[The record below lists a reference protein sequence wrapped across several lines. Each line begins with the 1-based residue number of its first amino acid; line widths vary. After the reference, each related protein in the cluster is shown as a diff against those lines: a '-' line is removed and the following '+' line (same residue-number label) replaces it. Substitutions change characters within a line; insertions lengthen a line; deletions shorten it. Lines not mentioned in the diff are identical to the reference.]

1 MFYVSSTN
9 QSGTIYRGR
18 LSGRERRLEVWQP
31 ATPGNDGRGI
41 EVDRAGRVF
50 VAGGPAAEVRVF
62 DRRGALLAEL
72 PTGVG
77 GSYLNDLWIGPD
89 GAAYVTDSSL
99 PVIWRV
105 SNRSG
110 HWRIDRFLDVSG
122 TIAYTPPLTDFDLGG
137 ITLSRSGRYLLTTQG
152 TTGQLWRIDLWTR
165 RISEVDLGGTRV
177 VNADGIVLRGHTLYV
192 VQNFSRQI
200 SKLRLGRRF
209 ESGTPRACPADA
221 RRSHVHDGQAGRA
234 DAARCRLQVRLPGHR
249 GGRRGP
255 DRGNR
260 YVLRY
265 LPSPRSP
272 WEGVGTM
279 DGLTRRQALTA
290 TAAAASAAA
299 LARTGPAA
307 ARGRHGGDGDHGDG
321 HGPSGSRRRCR

>member
-1 MFYVSSTN
+1 MRTKGFLLTAVAVALLATPARAHDRDRDFDLPQAGVYIEGIGVDEHAGVFYVSSTN

-72 PTGVG
+72 PTGVS

-105 SNRSG
+105 SNRFS

-209 ESGTPRACPADA
+209 ESGTLERVLPTPADRTFTTA
-221 RRSHVHDGQAGRA
+221 KPVGRTLLA
-234 DAARCRLQVRLPGHR
+234 VDSKFGFP
-249 GGRRGP
+249 
-255 DRGNR
+255 
-260 YVLRY
+260 
-265 LPSPRSP
+265 
-272 WEGVGTM
+272 
-279 DGLTRRQALTA
+279 A
-290 TAAAASAAA
+290 TAAVAEDRIVAID
-299 LARTGPAA
+299 TF
-307 ARGRHGGDGDHGDG
+307 
-321 HGPSGSRRRCR
+321 

>member
-1 MFYVSSTN
+1 MRRTCLVLTAIAMALLATPARAHDRDRDFDLPQAGVYIEGIGVDEHVGVFYVSATN

-72 PTGVG
+72 ETGAA
-77 GSYLNDLWIGPD
+77 GSYLNDLWIGPERSGD
-89 GAAYVTDSSL
+89 EPSGRGSGAAYVTDSSL

-105 SNRSG
+105 SNRFG

-137 ITLSRSGRYLLTTQG
+137 ITISPNGRYLLTTQG

-165 RISEVDLGGTRV
+165 RITQVDLGGANV
-177 VNADGIVLRGHTLYV
+177 INADGIVLRGHTLYV

-200 SKLRLGRRF
+200 SKLQLGRHF
-209 ESGTPRACPADA
+209 ERGRVVKVMPTPADRTFTTA
-221 RRSHVHDGQAGRA
+221 KPVGRTLLA
-234 DAARCRLQVRLPGHR
+234 VDSKFGFP
-249 GGRRGP
+249 
-255 DRGNR
+255 
-260 YVLRY
+260 
-265 LPSPRSP
+265 
-272 WEGVGTM
+272 
-279 DGLTRRQALTA
+279 A
-290 TAAAASAAA
+290 TAAVAEDRIVAID
-299 LARTGPAA
+299 TF
-307 ARGRHGGDGDHGDG
+307 
-321 HGPSGSRRRCR
+321 

>member
-1 MFYVSSTN
+1 MRHDRDRDFDLPQAGVYIEGIGVDEHAGVFYVSSTN

-31 ATPGNDGRGI
+31 ATAGNDGRGI

-72 PTGVG
+72 PTGAA

-105 SNRSG
+105 SNRFG

-209 ESGTPRACPADA
+209 ESGTLERVLPTPADRTFTTA
-221 RRSHVHDGQAGRA
+221 KPVGRTLLA
-234 DAARCRLQVRLPGHR
+234 VDSKFGFP
-249 GGRRGP
+249 
-255 DRGNR
+255 
-260 YVLRY
+260 
-265 LPSPRSP
+265 
-272 WEGVGTM
+272 
-279 DGLTRRQALTA
+279 A
-290 TAAAASAAA
+290 TAAVAEDRIVAID
-299 LARTGPAA
+299 TF
-307 ARGRHGGDGDHGDG
+307 
-321 HGPSGSRRRCR
+321 

>member
-1 MFYVSSTN
+1 MRTKGFLLTAVAVALLATPARAHDRDRDFDLPQAGVYIEGIGVDEHAGVFYVSSTN

-72 PTGVG
+72 PTGVS

-209 ESGTPRACPADA
+209 ESGTLERVLPTPADRTFTTA
-221 RRSHVHDGQAGRA
+221 KPVGRTLLA
-234 DAARCRLQVRLPGHR
+234 VDSKFGFP
-249 GGRRGP
+249 
-255 DRGNR
+255 
-260 YVLRY
+260 
-265 LPSPRSP
+265 
-272 WEGVGTM
+272 
-279 DGLTRRQALTA
+279 A
-290 TAAAASAAA
+290 TAAVAEDRIVAID
-299 LARTGPAA
+299 TF
-307 ARGRHGGDGDHGDG
+307 
-321 HGPSGSRRRCR
+321 

>member
-1 MFYVSSTN
+1 MRTKGFLLTAVAVALLATPARAHDRDRDFDLPQAGVYIEGIGVDEHAGVFYVSSTN

-72 PTGVG
+72 PTGVS

-110 HWRIDRFLDVSG
+110 HWRVDRFLDVSG

-209 ESGTPRACPADA
+209 ESGTLERVLPTPADRTFTTA
-221 RRSHVHDGQAGRA
+221 KPVGRTLLA
-234 DAARCRLQVRLPGHR
+234 VDSKFGFP
-249 GGRRGP
+249 
-255 DRGNR
+255 
-260 YVLRY
+260 
-265 LPSPRSP
+265 
-272 WEGVGTM
+272 
-279 DGLTRRQALTA
+279 A
-290 TAAAASAAA
+290 TAAVAEDRIVAID
-299 LARTGPAA
+299 TV
-307 ARGRHGGDGDHGDG
+307 
-321 HGPSGSRRRCR
+321 

>member
-1 MFYVSSTN
+1 MRRTCLVLTAIAMALLATPARAHDRDRDFDLPQAGVYIEGIGVDEHVGVFYVSATN
-9 QSGTIYRGR
+9 QSGTIYRGNLFSR
-18 LSGRERRLEVWQP
+18 DRKLTVWQP

-72 PTGVG
+72 PTGVS

-110 HWRIDRFLDVSG
+110 HWRVDRFLDVSG

-152 TTGQLWRIDLWTR
+152 TPGQLWRIDLWTR

-209 ESGTPRACPADA
+209 ESGTLERVLPTPADRTFTTA
-221 RRSHVHDGQAGRA
+221 KPVGRTLLA
-234 DAARCRLQVRLPGHR
+234 VDSKFGFP
-249 GGRRGP
+249 
-255 DRGNR
+255 
-260 YVLRY
+260 
-265 LPSPRSP
+265 
-272 WEGVGTM
+272 
-279 DGLTRRQALTA
+279 A
-290 TAAAASAAA
+290 TAAVAEDRIVAID
-299 LARTGPAA
+299 TF
-307 ARGRHGGDGDHGDG
+307 
-321 HGPSGSRRRCR
+321 